1 MVRKSSFVGILLL
14 CFAVGVFV
22 GRFSSSSESQPRPIQ
37 EASPAFETSTSD
49 SLDNDVQERLS
60 ETLNLSFRII
70 SAMLHQDIDYLQAI
84 SDPSVQIDAENNV
97 FFFSDYGE
105 NGYEHPFSHTFD
117 YDHVEYRG
125 HQFEEN
131 TVLVFLGV
139 YNASYVFEF
148 VEGKSQYGN
157 YLFKSLV
164 TN

>member
-1 MVRKSSFVGILLL
+1 MVRKSRFVGILLL

-22 GRFSSSSESQPRPIQ
+22 GRFTALNEPQPRPMQ
-37 EASPAFETSTSD
+37 EASTPD
-49 SLDNDVQERLS
+49 SLDTDVQERLS

-70 SAMLHQDIDYLQAI
+70 SAMLHQDIEYLQAI
-84 SDPSVQIDAENNV
+84 SDPSVQIDAENHI

-105 NGYEHPFSHTFD
+105 NGYEHLFSHTFD

-125 HQFEEN
+125 HQFEED

-148 VEGKSQYGN
+148 VEGQSQYGN